1 MLLLEQQGTEQR
13 RLDLLQEEQR
23 QLQAKRKNKQALLD
37 ELVRG
42 RPPQGAVVSW
52 CCLVTLSCDVVLC
65 GGVVVVMCRVFVWS
79 WWCCDVA
86 LCCHGSP
93 S

>member
-1 MLLLEQQGTEQR
+1 MLMLEQQGTEQR

-42 RPPQGAVVSW
+42 WPPWEDAARR
-52 CCLVTLSCDVVLC
+52 
-65 GGVVVVMCRVFVWS
+65 GVVWCGSGVVC
-79 WWCCDVA
+79 
-86 LCCHGSP
+86 
-93 S
+93 